1 MATNTTRIRI
11 VSVLLAVILSHPILA
26 FSDPFIVGI
35 FPRQGAMVVHKQF
48 GALEKY
54 LNVALGRDVVLETAK
69 DFDTFWEN
77 VRNQRYDLVHYN
89 QYHYVKSHKEFGYE
103 AILRNEELGK
113 ETMSSALAISVES
126 GITDVAQLKGKKIVF
141 GGGRSA
147 MVAYIGVKQLLL
159 DAGLKDGDYAEE
171 YSNNPPN
178 AVLALYVGQADA
190 AGTADSVFNVP
201 AVAQKVQ
208 ANKLRFLKVGIPL
221 PHLPWAVK
229 SSVDPATRAKLVDAL
244 AALDKSI
251 DGKSILQE
259 AGVSRFI
266 RAKDSDY
273 DACRDMIRSVTG
285 ETY

>member
-1 MATNTTRIRI
+1 MATSTTRVRI
-11 VSVLLAVILSHPILA
+11 ASFVLAVILGNPILA
-26 FSDPFIVGI
+26 LGDPFVVGI

-54 LNVALGRDVVLETAK
+54 LNVALGREVVLETAK
-69 DFDTFWEN
+69 DFDIFWEN

-89 QYHYVKSHKEFGYE
+89 QYHYVKSHREFGYE

-113 ETMSSALAISVES
+113 DTVASALAVSVDS

-147 MVAYIGVKQLLL
+147 MVAYIGVKQLLMN
-159 DAGLKDGDYAEE
+159 AGLKDGDYTEE
-171 YSNNPPN
+171 HSNNPPN

-208 ANKLRFLKVGIPL
+208 ANKLRFLKIGVPL
-221 PHLPWAVK
+221 PHLPWAIK
-229 SSVDPATRAKLVDAL
+229 SSVDAVTRDKLVDAL
-244 AALDKSI
+244 AVLDKSV
-251 DGKSILQE
+251 DGKAILQE
-259 AGVSRFI
+259 AGLSRFT
-266 RAKDSDY
+266 RAKDADY
-273 DACRDMIRSVTG
+273 DGCRDLIRNVTG

>member
-1 MATNTTRIRI
+1 MATTTTRMRI
-11 VSVLLAVILSHPILA
+11 ASALLAVILSHPILA
-26 FSDPFIVGI
+26 LSEPFIVGI
-35 FPRQGAMVVHKQF
+35 FPRQGATVVHKQF

-54 LNVALGRDVVLETAK
+54 LNVALGREVILETAK

-77 VRNQRYDLVHYN
+77 VRHQRYDLVHYN
-89 QYHYVKSHKEFGYE
+89 QYHYVKSHKEFGYN

-113 ETMSSALAISVES
+113 ETMSSALAVTTDS
-126 GITDVAQLKGKKIVF
+126 GITEVSQLKGKKIVF

-147 MVAYIGVKQLLL
+147 MVAYIGVKQLLMA
-159 DAGLKDGDYAEE
+159 AGLKDGDYAEE
-171 YSNNPPN
+171 HSNNPPN

-221 PHLPWAVK
+221 PHLPWAIK
-229 SSVDPATRAKLVDAL
+229 SSVDAATRDKLVDAL
-244 AALDKSI
+244 AVLDKSV
-251 DGKSILQE
+251 DGKAILQE

-266 RAKDSDY
+266 PAKDADY

-285 ETY
+285 EAY